1 MVSKSYKYN
10 NKKYLLFIVNFFPF
24 IFKLKF
30 DDFMQAKQDNFD
42 IYDFF
47 FLMNDF

>member
-1 MVSKSYKYN
+1 MVSKNYKN
-10 NKKYLLFIVNFFPF
+10 NIKKYLLFIVNVFPF

-30 DDFMQAKQDNFD
+30 DDFMQAKQDNFE

-47 FLMNDF
+47 FFFYE